1 MFNKAL
7 KEENETLKNKHNEL
21 LSKIE
26 QLEKQIDELLEENRS
41 LKSELKK
48 AREKNQYIELYEQ
61 CIHHSEGNLT
71 DIADHTHDNISY
83 FLNMVNENKSVAV
96 EIKDMN
102 ETFRKFLSQIDEL
115 LEFADTARH
124 NIQDLNESVENIN
137 NIISLIKD
145 IADQT
150 NLLALNAAIEAARAG
165 EAGRG
170 FAVVADEVRKL
181 AERTQKAT
189 NEVEMTIN
197 MLKQNTSNMNTEGL
211 KLDDIIET
219 MKEYL
224 DDFKNNFETLAQLD
238 KTLFKRFEELSDAM
252 VALEQKIN
260 NLLFK
265 IRNYKEQLT
274 GGGEYQADKGEHS
287 FKEWSEGFGKDSFSE
302 TEAFKEIKHSQN
314 RMETNLKSAMT
325 KDMSKSIDNFKK
337 AEGETKTMYQLLDDM
352 VEQKI
357 RDI

>member
-1 MFNKAL
+1 MFNNTLKQEYEAL
-7 KEENETLKNKHNEL
+7 KAKYNEVLAKLEE
-21 LSKIE
+21 
-26 QLEKQIDELLEENRS
+26 LEKQIDELLEENNS

-48 AREKNQYIELYEQ
+48 AKEKEQHIDLYEQ
-61 CIHHSEGNLT
+61 CVHHSENNLT
-71 DIADHTHDNISY
+71 DIADHTHNNIS
-83 FLNMVNENKSVAV
+83 FFMNMVNENKGVAV

-102 ETFRKFLSQIDEL
+102 ETFNKFLSKIDEL

-124 NIQDLNESVENIN
+124 NIQNLNESVENIN
-137 NIISLIKD
+137 NIILLIKD

-181 AERTQKAT
+181 AEKTQKAT
-189 NEVEMTIN
+189 NEVEMTISI
-197 MLKQNTSNMNTEGL
+197 LKQNTSTMTTEGL
-211 KLDDIIET
+211 KLDDIIDT

-224 DDFKNNFETLAQLD
+224 DAFKNNFETLAQLD
-238 KTLFKRFEELSDAM
+238 KTLFGRFEELSDAM

-265 IRNYKEQLT
+265 IRNYKEQLA
-274 GGGEYQADKGEHS
+274 GKGEYQEDKGIHS
-287 FKEWSEGFGKDSFSE
+287 FKNWSEGFGKDSFSE
-302 TEAFKEIKHSQN
+302 TKAFKEIKYSQN
-314 RMETNLKSAMT
+314 RMEFNLKNAMT
-325 KDMSKSIDNFKK
+325 DDISKSIDNFKK

-352 VEQKI
+352 VEQKK
-357 RDI
+357 